1 MVRAKV
7 FTFTTMRKIL
17 TLLFIAM
24 STASAQAQQS
34 EAYGPFYNINFFGYK
49 SNLFNSDDLRAD
61 SFQAYALTP
70 GFAGS
75 LEKGYLY
82 DNGFSYSL
90 GIQFG
95 TNNQKYTGSNRFYP
109 YSLTAT
115 TKSSFLKIPLVFSH
129 QSMNEKKLKFMYS
142 VGFFYSLNTGYS
154 DEIVMDNT
162 DANLPDYT
170 TKITKKEMVTTN
182 NKDTMKSS
190 YLLDHSPVSVHGFGA
205 IAGAGISYRLASRLE
220 LVMQARTEF
229 QFTNME
235 YNDEILLTPKAG
247 TGSAELK
254 HLYGNYAKY
263 MTQPGFYRR
272 AATRPFNLGLQ
283 IGLRF
288 YAFTF

>member
-1 MVRAKV
+1 
-7 FTFTTMRKIL
+7 MRKIL
-17 TLLFIAM
+17 TLLLLALG
-24 STASAQAQQS
+24 TATAQAQQT
-34 EAYGPFYNINFFGYK
+34 EAYGPFYNINFYGYK

-61 SFQAYALTP
+61 SFQAYAFTP

-75 LEKGYLY
+75 LETGYLY

-95 TNNQKYTGSNRFYP
+95 TNNQKYTGSDRFYP
-109 YSLTAT
+109 YTLTAT
-115 TKSSFLKIPLVFSH
+115 TKSSFLKVPLVFSH
-129 QSMNEKKLKFMYS
+129 QSMNDKKLKFMYS

-154 DEIVMDNT
+154 DEIVLDYT

-182 NKDTMKSS
+182 NKDTVKSS
-190 YLLDHSPVSVHGFGA
+190 YLLDRRPVNTHGLGA
-205 IAGAGISYRLASRLE
+205 IAGAGISYRLASRTE
-220 LVMQARTEF
+220 LMVQARTEF

-235 YNDEILLTPKAG
+235 NNEEILMTPKSG
-247 TGSAELK
+247 TGVSELK

-272 AATRPFNLGLQ
+272 AATRPFNFGLQ

-288 YAFTF
+288 YVFTF

>member
-1 MVRAKV
+1 M
-7 FTFTTMRKIL
+7 FTFTRMRKIL
-17 TLLFIAM
+17 TLLLLALG
-24 STASAQAQQS
+24 TATAQAQQT
-34 EAYGPFYNINFFGYK
+34 EAYGPFYNINFYGYK

-61 SFQAYALTP
+61 SFQAYAFTP

-75 LEKGYLY
+75 LETGYLY

-95 TNNQKYTGSNRFYP
+95 TNNQKYTGSDRFYP
-109 YSLTAT
+109 YTLTAT
-115 TKSSFLKIPLVFSH
+115 TKSSFLKVPLVFSH
-129 QSMNEKKLKFMYS
+129 QSMNDKKLKFMYS

-154 DEIVMDNT
+154 DEIVLDYT

-182 NKDTMKSS
+182 NKDTVKSS
-190 YLLDHSPVSVHGFGA
+190 YLLDRRPVNTHGLGA
-205 IAGAGISYRLASRLE
+205 IAGAGISYRLASRTE
-220 LVMQARTEF
+220 LMVQARTEF

-235 YNDEILLTPKAG
+235 NNEEILMTPKSG
-247 TGSAELK
+247 TGVSELK

-272 AATRPFNLGLQ
+272 AATRPFNFGLQ

-288 YAFTF
+288 YVFTF

>member
-1 MVRAKV
+1 
-7 FTFTTMRKIL
+7 MRKIL
-17 TLLFIAM
+17 TLLLLAAGAA
-24 STASAQAQQS
+24 TTQAQQS
-34 EAYGPFYNINFFGYK
+34 EAYGPFYNINFYGYK

-61 SFQAYALTP
+61 SFQAYAFTP

-95 TNNQKYTGSNRFYP
+95 TNNQQYTGSDRY
-109 YSLTAT
+109 YSYTLKAS
-115 TKSSFLKIPLVFSH
+115 TKSSFLKVPLVFSH
-129 QSMNEKKLKFMYS
+129 QSMNGRKLKFIYS

-170 TKITKKEMVTTN
+170 TKITKKELVTTN
-182 NKDTMKSS
+182 NKDTVKNS
-190 YLLDHSPVSVHGFGA
+190 YKIDHSPVNVHGLGA
-205 IAGAGISYRLASRLE
+205 IAGAGISYRLASRVE
-220 LVMQARTEF
+220 LIAQARTEF

-235 YNDEILLTPKAG
+235 YNDEILLTPSSG